1 MLSKIP
7 VDLSRVDK
15 KGLDKGIMRAA
26 MIAELDAVNLYESM
40 AALTDNQGLAAIL
53 HDVAREE
60 KVHVAMFQTV
70 LMEVDREYM
79 KVMADYALGKGR
91 V

>member
-1 MLSKIP
+1 MFSEIP
-7 VDLSRVDK
+7 VNLKIVAEKD
-15 KGLDKGIMRAA
+15 LDKEIMRAA

-40 AALTDNQGLAAIL
+40 ASLTESEDLKAIL
-53 HDVAREE
+53 MDVAREE

-70 LMEVDREYM
+70 LMEVDKEYL
-79 KVMADYALGKGR
+79 KVMSEYSLGRGR